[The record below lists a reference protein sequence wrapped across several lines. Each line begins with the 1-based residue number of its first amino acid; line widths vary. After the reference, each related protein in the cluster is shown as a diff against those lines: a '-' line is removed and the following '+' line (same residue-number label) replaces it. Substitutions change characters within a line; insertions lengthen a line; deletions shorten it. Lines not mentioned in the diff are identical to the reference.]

1 MGRSCWLDSFGAR
14 DKPFAFESDGVLYNH
29 ESGTTADG
37 DAMNAYIESSPQEL
51 TSNGNEMQLI
61 DRLIPDV
68 SISDT
73 TSLDLY
79 LKASKFPFSL
89 PTSGGVGTGDVSMKG
104 PHNVS
109 YSNTTSLT
117 STDKISTRIRGRQVS
132 LKIQSKGIADQ
143 WATGTFRINT
153 KEDGLR

>member
-1 MGRSCWLDSFGAR
+1 MIN
-14 DKPFAFESDGVLYNH
+14 GVLYNH

-51 TSNGNEMQLI
+51 TADGNDIQLI

-68 SISDT
+68 SISDS

-89 PTSGGVGTGDVSMKG
+89 PTSGGVGTGDVSLKG
-104 PHNVS
+104 PHNLS
-109 YSNTTSLT
+109 YTNTTSL
-117 STDKISTRIRGRQVS
+117 SATDKISTRIRGRQVS
-132 LKIQSKGIADQ
+132 LKVQSKGTDDQ
-143 WATGTFRINT
+143 WALGTFRINT
-153 KEDGLR
+153 KQDGLR